1 MSMPAILFGLLA
13 LLLLLRVPLAFSLGI
28 ATVVTMAIDGIPL
41 TSLAVTYFSS
51 VDTFAF
57 MAIPLFLLAGS
68 LMEHGGI
75 SKRLIDISDVLL
87 GRLVGGLSLVT
98 IGASMFFG
106 ALTGSGNTATAAVG
120 SLMIPTMVKRGYG
133 APFAGAVTAIG
144 GTMGILIPP
153 SITLIVYGIMA
164 DLSVARLFLAGVVP
178 GIMLGIG
185 LMVTAFLISKKRG
198 YKGSETDFTARGL
211 SAAMYEGKWA
221 LVAPVIILG
230 GIYGGFV
237 TPTESAVVAVVY
249 GFVVGAFIHKELT
262 LEKIKLCLR
271 NTLAVTGILGIIW
284 GAALGF
290 GELLTIYQVPQ
301 MVSDVVL
308 SVTKSAAVA
317 LILISVWETFIG
329 MWMNTMAQII
339 VMTPIYL
346 QIIHVLGVDPITFG
360 IIFTLNCE
368 IGFVTP
374 PLGTSL
380 FVAMPIANVK
390 LGEISLASIPFIL
403 TVFAVIGIIIAFP
416 GIPLWLPNLLM
427 GPGH

>member
-13 LLLLLRVPLAFSLGI
+13 LLLLVRVPLAFSLGI
-28 ATVVTMAIDGIPL
+28 ATVVTMAIDGTPL

-164 DLSVARLFLAGVVP
+164 DLSVARLFLAGVIP

-185 LMVTAFLISKKRG
+185 LMATAFLISKKRG
-198 YKGSETDFTARGL
+198 YKGSETAFSARGL
-211 SAAMYEGKWA
+211 GEAAWEGKWA
-221 LVAPVIILG
+221 LFAPVIILG
-230 GIYGGFV
+230 GIYGGFI

-262 LEKIKLCLR
+262 LETVMLCLR

-284 GAALGF
+284 GTALGF

-301 MVSDVVL
+301 MVSDVIL
-308 SVTKSAAVA
+308 SITKSAAIA